1 MLKPH
6 RLLRN
11 FRKRFAPLTLLAAS
25 AVAAAQGAGGA
36 TSAESA
42 PDELQA
48 VLALPGDRAR
58 GEAAFVE
65 CVSCHRKDAGGRPIA
80 VVPRLAGQHAQV
92 IIKQVVDIRSGR
104 RPNPLMKPIVD
115 DPAFTLQMLADIAAY
130 LQALPPP
137 AGIVQG
143 PGKALDRG
151 KAIYEQGCFGCHG
164 AAGEGQAVAFRPMVA
179 AQHHAYLLRELKRI
193 QNGERGNS
201 DPTMTQLLQT
211 LSPDDLQAVADHM
224 SRLPAARR

>member
-1 MLKPH
+1 MLD

-11 FRKRFAPLTLLAAS
+11 FRNRLAPLALMAAS
-25 AVAAAQGAGGA
+25 AMASAQSFGG
-36 TSAESA
+36 A

-48 VLALPGDRAR
+48 VLALPGDRTR

-80 VVPRLAGQHAQV
+80 IVPRLAGQHAQV

-137 AGIVQG
+137 AGISNG
-143 PGKALDRG
+143 PGTALDRG
-151 KAIYEQGCFGCHG
+151 KAIYEQGCSACHG
-164 AAGEGQAVAFRPMVA
+164 AAGEGQAAEYRPMVA

-193 QNGERGNS
+193 QRGERGNS
-201 DPTMTQLLQT
+201 DPAMAQLLQT

-224 SRLPAARR
+224 SRLPAAWR